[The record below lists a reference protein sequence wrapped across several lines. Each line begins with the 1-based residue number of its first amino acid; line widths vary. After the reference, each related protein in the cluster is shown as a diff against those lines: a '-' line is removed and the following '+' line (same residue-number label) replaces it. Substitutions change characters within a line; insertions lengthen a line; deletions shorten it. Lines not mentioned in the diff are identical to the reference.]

1 MTDIQFR
8 GQVRRKGYNPVQVP
22 DQSQKIL
29 NEADRTLRG
38 MQQVQQADLENRRA
52 YIDALKDNQRKEEI
66 VRDKNFNLQTEFAK
80 AYKDAEMQ
88 HYETRLRDVKT
99 QELEDQQWQELK
111 DLIPKAIQSI
121 GTIAT
126 QRDEHLRAVGTEIAT
141 RWGLTPEELNF
152 FKHAGQNID
161 WADAGMNRVKMR
173 LEAAGAPPEV
183 LEKVMNLSGRKLLGA
198 MEYSLSNYGKNS
210 YPTYIN
216 EKRNQ
221 LIPGLNKS
229 LADLENDTSGTH
241 AAEYRVGLRYHE
253 GQFLAA
259 FKKGENAYDDAFLAK
274 HVRPW
279 MNKKHDTLMAEQHE
293 RDRKSYKAQD
303 QKRKKDNLGGKI
315 FGDGAANPGQGLLEW
330 WNSESGGLASERGR
344 VRRESF
350 NLIAAMATSGELSQ
364 DQWNQIRN
372 TEVKVG
378 DKVTTIGRQWSDETA
393 VVNSAFTA
401 RFKLE
406 NEAHNAKTK
415 NFDIKMNQAV
425 KQTHMQLGRRLN
437 DKEIAEIKENYRDN
451 NIKPGTWLTDYE
463 NQNVLELKP
472 AQDLIDER
480 IRTDDF
486 TMAFLYSG
494 AIPAEL
500 MTKENEKLTKDAPGS
515 VKSDGYVASVKQ
527 TIASSIGQVLTD
539 ADKRTNQVQWMSQRA
554 EIQLRDTVK
563 LAIISGAYENPQAA
577 WEGES
582 KKLITKIE
590 SQKGDWAVKTRGG
603 RPVYGAD
610 GGFVL
615 FEEYETSNELALA
628 YRKKALEDKRW
639 ISIEGSVS
647 EKHLKQL
654 ESFDPTSITNDIPHW
669 VMVLDNA
676 YPNKD
681 PYEIMNT
688 ILRANGSKTVIE
700 PPGGAR
706 AVNYVHPLVKKLLTN
721 KPSLAKTS
729 RGMSI
734 TTSMMNKESNSFEP
748 MLDLIKPKETVN
760 TDNEHDGFDAM
771 NYSGKSGMTT
781 GTDTFGK
788 PIIEMPISEV
798 MNLQDRGSIN
808 GVGAYQFTPQDINHF
823 VLSGQLSPDEIF
835 DESVQKRL
843 AITKIWEDAG
853 IFMTTGTNEQVAI
866 DGLGQQWPTLKGPDL
881 KMSEEEWV
889 DIRDSIDETKAL
901 LVKSGFNVFQMRDE
915 IDEELLRTTVKN
927 KGSK

>member
-121 GTIAT
+121 GTIAN
-126 QRDEHLRAVGTEIAT
+126 QRDEHLKAAGTEIAT

-173 LEAAGAPPEV
+173 LEAAGAPSEV

-221 LIPGLNKS
+221 VIPGLNKS

-437 DKEIAEIKENYRDN
+437 DLEIAEIKENYRDN
-451 NIKPGTWLTDYE
+451 NVTLGSWLTDYE
-463 NQNVLELKP
+463 NQNVLMKEVG
-472 AQDLIDER
+472 QNLINQRVLDG
-480 IRTDDF
+480 TF
-486 TMAFLYSG
+486 TMAHLYSG
-494 AIPAEL
+494 IYPPEL
-500 MTKENEKLTKDAPGS
+500 MTKENEKLTVDNPES
-515 VKSDGYVASVKQ
+515 VKTTNYVSSVKQ
-527 TIASSIGQVLTD
+527 AIAASINKVLPD
-539 ADKRTNQVQWMSQRA
+539 ADKRSSQVEIMSGRA
-554 EIQLRDTVK
+554 ENRLRENVRD
-563 LAIISGAYENPQAA
+563 AIIGGKYKSVAEA
-577 WEGES
+577 WEQEAKNLSNEIKAQDGE
-582 KKLITKIE
+582 
-590 SQKGDWAVKTRGG
+590 WAVKTEGG
-603 RPVYGAD
+603 QPVYGPS
-610 GGFVL
+610 GGFLHLEKTNQWEVAGK
-615 FEEYETSNELALA
+615 EYVD
-628 YRKKALEDKRW
+628 KAEVDRNW
-639 ISIEGSVS
+639 ISIQGSVKP
-647 EKHLKQL
+647 EHLEELDKW
-654 ESFDPTSITNDIPHW
+654 EDGPKEIPSW
-669 VMVLDNA
+669 VFKLDSV
-676 YPNKD
+676 YQNKD

-823 VLSGQLSPDEIF
+823 VRSGQLSPDEIF

-866 DGLGQQWPTLKGPDL
+866 DGLGQQWSTLKGPDL
-881 KMSEEEWV
+881 KMSQEEWV

>member
-8 GQVRRKGYNPVQVP
+8 GRIRRKGYNPVQVP

-38 MQQVQQADLENRRA
+38 MQQVQQADLENRQA
-52 YIDALKDNQRKEEI
+52 YLNALKDNQRKEEI

-80 AYKDAEMQ
+80 AYRDAELQ
-88 HYETRLRDVKT
+88 HYQTRINDVKT
-99 QELEDQQWQELK
+99 KELENQQWQELR

-121 GTIAT
+121 GTIAN

-198 MEYSLSNYGKNS
+198 MEYSVSNYGKNS

-221 LIPGLNKS
+221 VIPGLNKS
-229 LADLENDTSGTH
+229 LADMEADEGGIH
-241 AAEYRVGLRYHE
+241 ASEYRVGLRYHE

-274 HVRPW
+274 HLRPW
-279 MNKKHDTLMAEQHE
+279 MDKKHDELMASQHV
-293 RDRKSYKAQD
+293 RDKAAYKSID
-303 QKRKKDNLGGKI
+303 QKRKVDNLGAKI
-315 FGDGAANPGQGLLEW
+315 FGDGAANPGGGLLEW

-350 NLIAAMATSGELSQ
+350 NLLAAMATSGELSQ
-364 DQWNQIRN
+364 EQWNQIRN

-378 DKVTTIGRQWSDETA
+378 DKLTTIGKQWSDETS
-393 VVNSAFTA
+393 VVNAAFTQ
-401 RFKLE
+401 RFKAE
-406 NEAHNAKTK
+406 NEAHNARTK
-415 NFDIKMNQAV
+415 NFDVKMQQGV
-425 KQTHMQLGRRLN
+425 FQSHREMGRRLN
-437 DKEIAEIKENYRDN
+437 PTEIAALKEDYSNN

-463 NQNVLELKP
+463 NQNVLEREVGQ
-472 AQDLIDER
+472 ALITQRNIEG
-480 IRTDDF
+480 TL
-486 TMAFLYSG
+486 TMAHLYSG
-494 AIPAEL
+494 VYPPEL
-500 MTKENEKLTKDAPGS
+500 MTKENEKLTIDHPGS
-515 VKSDGYVASVKQ
+515 VKSTNYVSSVKQ
-527 TIASSIGQVLTD
+527 AIAASINKVLPD
-539 ADKRTNQVQWMSQRA
+539 ADKRSSQVEIMSGRA
-554 EIQLRDTVK
+554 ENRLRENVRD
-563 LAIISGAYENPQAA
+563 AIIGGKYNSVQEA
-577 WEGES
+577 WEQEAKNLSNEIKAQEGE
-582 KKLITKIE
+582 
-590 SQKGDWAVKTRGG
+590 WAVKTVGG
-603 RPVYGAD
+603 QPVYGPD
-610 GGFVL
+610 GGFLHLEKAQQWDVAGA
-615 FEEYETSNELALA
+615 EYA
-628 YRKKALEDKRW
+628 KKALVDRNW
-639 ISIEGSVS
+639 ISIQGSVKP
-647 EKHLKQL
+647 EHLEELDKWEVGPKEIPSWVFKL
-654 ESFDPTSITNDIPHW
+654 DSIY
-669 VMVLDNA
+669 L
-676 YPNKD
+676 NKD

-706 AVNYVHPLVKKLLTN
+706 AVNYVHPAVKKLLTN

-729 RGMSI
+729 RGMAI

-760 TDNEHDGFDAM
+760 ADEANNGFDAM
-771 NYSGKSGMTT
+771 NYSGKAGMTT

-788 PIIEMPISEV
+788 PITEMPISEV

-823 VLSGQLSPDEIF
+823 VRSGQLSPDEIF

-881 KMSEEEWV
+881 KMSQEEWV

-927 KGSK
+927 KKST

>member
-121 GTIAT
+121 GTIAN
-126 QRDEHLRAVGTEIAT
+126 QRDEHLKAAGTEIAT

-183 LEKVMNLSGRKLLGA
+183 LEKVINLSGRKLLGA

-221 LIPGLNKS
+221 VIPGLNKS

-437 DKEIAEIKENYRDN
+437 DLEIAEIKENYRDN
-451 NIKPGTWLTDYE
+451 NVTLGSWLTDYE
-463 NQNVLELKP
+463 NQNVLMKEVG
-472 AQDLIDER
+472 QNLINQRVLDG
-480 IRTDDF
+480 TF
-486 TMAFLYSG
+486 TMAHLYSG
-494 AIPAEL
+494 IYPPEL
-500 MTKENEKLTKDAPGS
+500 MTKENEKLTVDNPES
-515 VKSDGYVASVKQ
+515 VKTTNYVSSVKQ
-527 TIASSIGQVLTD
+527 AIAASINKVLPD
-539 ADKRTNQVQWMSQRA
+539 ADKRSSQVEIMSGRA
-554 EIQLRDTVK
+554 ENRLRENVRD
-563 LAIISGAYENPQAA
+563 AIIGGKYKSVAEA
-577 WEGES
+577 WEQEAKNLSNEIKAQDGE
-582 KKLITKIE
+582 
-590 SQKGDWAVKTRGG
+590 WAVKTEGG
-603 RPVYGAD
+603 QPVYGPS
-610 GGFVL
+610 GGFLHLEKTNQWEVAGK
-615 FEEYETSNELALA
+615 EYVD
-628 YRKKALEDKRW
+628 KAEVDRNW
-639 ISIEGSVS
+639 ISIQGSVKP
-647 EKHLKQL
+647 EHLEELDKW
-654 ESFDPTSITNDIPHW
+654 EDGPKEIPSW
-669 VMVLDNA
+669 VFKLDSV
-676 YPNKD
+676 YQNKD

-823 VLSGQLSPDEIF
+823 VRSGQLSPDEIF

-866 DGLGQQWPTLKGPDL
+866 DGLGQQWSTLKGPDL
-881 KMSEEEWV
+881 KMSQEEWV

>member
-121 GTIAT
+121 GTIAN
-126 QRDEHLRAVGTEIAT
+126 QRDEHLKAAGTEIAT

-183 LEKVMNLSGRKLLGA
+183 LEKVINLSGRKLLGA

-221 LIPGLNKS
+221 VIPGLNKS

-437 DKEIAEIKENYRDN
+437 DLEIAEIKENYRDN
-451 NIKPGTWLTDYE
+451 NVTPGSWLTDYE
-463 NQNVLELKP
+463 NQNVLMKEVG
-472 AQDLIDER
+472 QNLINQRVLDG
-480 IRTDDF
+480 TF
-486 TMAFLYSG
+486 TMAHLYSG
-494 AIPAEL
+494 IYPPEL
-500 MTKENEKLTKDAPGS
+500 MTKENEKLTVDNPES
-515 VKSDGYVASVKQ
+515 VKTTNYVSSVKQ
-527 TIASSIGQVLTD
+527 AIAASINKVLPD
-539 ADKRTNQVQWMSQRA
+539 ADKRSSQVEIMSGRA
-554 EIQLRDTVK
+554 ENRLRENVRD
-563 LAIISGAYENPQAA
+563 AIIGGKYKSVAEA
-577 WEGES
+577 WEQEAKNLSNEIKAQDGE
-582 KKLITKIE
+582 
-590 SQKGDWAVKTRGG
+590 WAVKTEGG
-603 RPVYGAD
+603 QPVYGPS
-610 GGFVL
+610 GGFLHLEKTNQWEVAGK
-615 FEEYETSNELALA
+615 EYVD
-628 YRKKALEDKRW
+628 KAEVDRNW
-639 ISIEGSVS
+639 ISIQGSVKP
-647 EKHLKQL
+647 EHLEELDKW
-654 ESFDPTSITNDIPHW
+654 EDGPKEIPSW
-669 VMVLDNA
+669 VFKLDSV
-676 YPNKD
+676 YQNKD

-823 VLSGQLSPDEIF
+823 VRSGQLSPDEIF

-866 DGLGQQWPTLKGPDL
+866 DGLGQQWSTLKGPDL
-881 KMSEEEWV
+881 KMSQEEWV